1 MSLTVIKL
9 GSSVVVDDDG
19 RLRRDLLAALC
30 ATVGARH
37 RGAERFVLVSS
48 GAIARGIE
56 ELGLPGRPT
65 AIDALQAASAV
76 GQGRLFRSWDDLF
89 GAESLIA
96 AQVLL
101 TLYDLGDREAF
112 VNARRTL
119 AKLVELGT
127 VPIINEND
135 TTTTEEISF
144 GDNDLLAA
152 QVAIMLGADRLVLL
166 TSTDGLFSA
175 DPRRDPAA
183 ALVREIHDVEQ
194 ALADNDVGTTT
205 SSLGTGGMRSKA
217 LAAEM
222 AAAAGIPTVVASG
235 LRPEALARVL
245 AGEDEGT
252 RFVAG
257 DARWSSFKLWLRYAK
272 PARGSV
278 EVDEGARRALARDD
292 TSLLPVGVVAVHGD
306 FKIGDAVDI
315 LCDGQ
320 LVAKGLSGYA
330 SGALRRVMGER
341 TARVRE
347 LLPQAPEEAVHRD
360 RLVVV

>member
-9 GSSVVVDDDG
+9 GSSVVVDDHG
-19 RLRRDLLAALC
+19 LLRTDLLAALC
-30 ATVGARH
+30 ATVAGRH
-37 RGAERFVLVSS
+37 AEGERFVLVSS
-48 GAIARGIE
+48 GAIARGIQQ
-56 ELGLPGRPT
+56 LGLPSRPT

-89 GAESLIA
+89 AAEGLIA

-119 AKLVELGT
+119 AKLVDMGT

-152 QVAIMLGADRLVLL
+152 QVAMMQGADRLVLL

-175 DPRRDPAA
+175 DPRTDPSAR
-183 ALVREIHDVEQ
+183 LVREIHDVEA
-194 ALADNDVGTTT
+194 ALTENDVGTTT

-217 LAAEM
+217 LAADM

-257 DARWSSFKLWLRYAK
+257 EARWSSFKLWLRYAK
-272 PARGSV
+272 PARGTI
-278 EVDEGARRALARDD
+278 EVDDGARRALSRDD
-292 TSLLPVGVVAVHGD
+292 TSLLPVGVVGVTGD
-306 FKIGDAVDI
+306 FKVGDAVDVRHG
-315 LCDGQ
+315 DE
-320 LVAKGLSGYA
+320 LVAKGISGYA

-341 TARVRE
+341 TEQVRE
-347 LLPQAPEEAVHRD
+347 VFPRAPAEAVHRD
-360 RLVVV
+360 RLVVL

>member
-9 GSSVVVDDDG
+9 GSSVVVDDHG

-30 ATVGARH
+30 ATVGGRH
-37 RGAERFVLVSS
+37 RDGERFVLVSS

-56 ELGLPGRPT
+56 ELGLPSRPV

-76 GQGRLFRSWDDLF
+76 GQGRLFRQWDDLL

-119 AKLVELGT
+119 AKLVEFGT

-175 DPRRDPAA
+175 DPRRDPDAE
-183 ALVREIHDVEQ
+183 LVREIHDVEQ

-222 AAAAGIPTVVASG
+222 AAAAGITTVVASG
-235 LRPEALARVL
+235 LRPEALPRVL
-245 AGEDEGT
+245 AGQDEGT

-272 PARGSV
+272 PARGSL

-306 FKIGDAVDI
+306 FKVGDAVDI
-315 LCDGQ
+315 LCDGR

>member
-9 GSSVVVDDDG
+9 GSSVVVDDAG
-19 RLRRDLLAALC
+19 RLRRDLLARLC
-30 ATVGARH
+30 ATVAARH
-37 RGAERFVLVSS
+37 RDGERFVLVSS

-56 ELGLPGRPT
+56 ELGLPGRP
-65 AIDALQAASAV
+65 AGIDALQAASAV

-89 GAESLIA
+89 AAEDLIA

-127 VPIINEND
+127 VPVINEND

-152 QVAIMLGADRLVLL
+152 QVAMMQGADRLVLL

-175 DPRRDPAA
+175 DPRRDPSA
-183 ALVREIHDVEQ
+183 ALVREVHDVEQ

-235 LRPEALARVL
+235 LRPEALPRLL

-257 DARWSSFKLWLRYAK
+257 PARWSSFKLWLRYAK
-272 PARGSV
+272 PARGSI

-306 FKIGDAVDI
+306 FGVGDAVDV
-315 LCDGQ
+315 LCDGR

-341 TARVRE
+341 TDRVRE

>member
-19 RLRRDLLAALC
+19 RLRRDLLARLC
-30 ATVGARH
+30 ATVAGRH
-37 RGAERFVLVSS
+37 RDGDRFVLVSS
-48 GAIARGIE
+48 GAIARGID

-89 GAESLIA
+89 GAEDLIA

-101 TLYDLGDREAF
+101 TTYDLGDREAF

-127 VPIINEND
+127 VPVINEND

-152 QVAIMLGADRLVLL
+152 QVAILLGADRLVLL

-175 DPRRDPAA
+175 DPRRDPEAR
-183 ALVREIHDVEQ
+183 LVREIHDVER
-194 ALADNDVGTTT
+194 ALAENDVGTTT

-222 AAAAGIPTVVASG
+222 AAAAGIPTTVASG
-235 LRPEALARVL
+235 LRPEAIGRVL

-257 DARWSSFKLWLRYAK
+257 EARWSSFKLWLRYAK
-272 PARGSV
+272 PARGTI

-292 TSLLPVGVVAVHGD
+292 TSLLPVGVTGVTGD
-306 FKIGDAVDI
+306 FKVGDAVEVRCGPDV
-315 LCDGQ
+315 
-320 LVAKGLSGYA
+320 VAKGISGYA
-330 SGALRRVMGER
+330 SGALRLVMGER
-341 TARVRE
+341 TERVRE
-347 LLPQAPEEAVHRD
+347 LLPQAPAEAVHRD
-360 RLVVV
+360 RLVVL

>member
-9 GSSVVVDDDG
+9 GSSVVVDDRG
-19 RLRRDLLAALC
+19 RLRRELLAALC
-30 ATVGARH
+30 ATVAARH
-37 RGAERFVLVSS
+37 RDGERFVLVSS

-56 ELGLPGRPT
+56 ELGLPSRPT

-89 GAESLIA
+89 AAESLTA

-119 AKLVELGT
+119 AKLVELHA
-127 VPIINEND
+127 VPVINEND

-152 QVAIMLGADRLVLL
+152 QVAMMLGADRLVLL

-175 DPRRDPAA
+175 DPRQDPAA
-183 ALVREIHDVEQ
+183 ELVREIHDVEK
-194 ALADNDVGTTT
+194 ALTDNDVGTTT

-217 LAAEM
+217 LAADM

-245 AGEDEGT
+245 RGEDEGT

-257 DARWSSFKLWLRYAK
+257 DARWSSFKLWLRFAK
-272 PARGSV
+272 PARGTID
-278 EVDEGARRALARDD
+278 VDAGARRALSRDD
-292 TSLLPVGVVAVHGD
+292 TSLLPVGVVGVDGD
-306 FKIGDAVDI
+306 FQVGDAVDVRCVGDLI
-315 LCDGQ
+315 
-320 LVAKGLSGYA
+320 AKGITGYT
-330 SGALRRVMGER
+330 SGALRLVMGER
-341 TARVRE
+341 TERIRE
-347 LLPQAPEEAVHRD
+347 LLPQAPAEAVHRD
-360 RLVVV
+360 RLVVL

>member
-9 GSSVVVDDDG
+9 GSSVVVDDRG
-19 RLRRDLLAALC
+19 LLRRDLLAALC
-30 ATVGARH
+30 ATVAARH
-37 RGAERFVLVSS
+37 ATGERFVLVSS
-48 GAIARGIE
+48 GAIARGIQ
-56 ELGLPGRPT
+56 ELGLPTRPT

-89 GAESLIA
+89 GVEGLIA

-119 AKLVELGT
+119 AKLVEMGT

-152 QVAIMLGADRLVLL
+152 QVAMMQGADRLVLL

-175 DPRRDPAA
+175 DPRRDPDAR
-183 ALVREIHDVEQ
+183 LVREIHDVEA

-205 SSLGTGGMRSKA
+205 SALGTGGMRSKA
-217 LAAEM
+217 LAADM
-222 AAAAGIPTVVASG
+222 AAAAGISTVVASG

-245 AGEDEGT
+245 AGEEEGT

-257 DARWSSFKLWLRYAK
+257 PARWSSFKLWLRYAK
-272 PARGSV
+272 PARGTID
-278 EVDEGARRALARDD
+278 VDEGARRALSRDD
-292 TSLLPVGVVAVHGD
+292 TSLLPVGVTAVTGD
-306 FKIGDAVDI
+306 FKVGDAVDVR
-315 LCDGQ
+315 CGDE
-320 LVAKGLSGYA
+320 LVAKGISGYA

-341 TARVRE
+341 TERIRE
-347 LLPQAPEEAVHRD
+347 LLPQAPAEAVHRD
-360 RLVVV
+360 RLVVL